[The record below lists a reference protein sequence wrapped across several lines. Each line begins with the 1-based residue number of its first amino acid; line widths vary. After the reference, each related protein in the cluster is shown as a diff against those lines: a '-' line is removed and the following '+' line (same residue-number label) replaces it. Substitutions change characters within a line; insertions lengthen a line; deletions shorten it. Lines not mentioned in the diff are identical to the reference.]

1 MRVPEAVKNALDMY
15 VEYISSLDG
24 ILRIYLFGSYAYG
37 APYEGS
43 DIDLMVIIEDKS
55 DALKT
60 NLKIQKGLCDR
71 SVPLDILVN
80 NVSKFE
86 EFAESPSL
94 QNQIKNKGALLY
106 DKRHVPDL
114 A

>member
-1 MRVPEAVKNALDMY
+1 MPETIKKALERY

-43 DIDLMVIIEDKS
+43 DIDLMVIIEDRT

-71 SVPLDILVN
+71 SVPLDVLVN
-80 NVSKFE
+80 NISKFE

-94 QNQIKNKGALLY
+94 QNQIKHKGALLY
-106 DKRHVPDL
+106 DKRLMPDL

>member
-1 MRVPEAVKNALDMY
+1 MTETIKNALERY
-15 VEYISSLDG
+15 VKYISSLDG

-43 DIDLMVIIEDKS
+43 DIDIMVIIEDS
-55 DALKT
+55 TDALKT

-71 SVPLDILVN
+71 FVSLDVLVN
-80 NVSKFE
+80 NISKFE

-94 QNQIKNKGALLY
+94 QNQIKHKGALLY
-106 DKRHVPDL
+106 DKRLMPDL

>member
-1 MRVPEAVKNALDMY
+1 MLTFQLFAGSFNICLKKHLDFTH
-15 VEYISSLDG
+15 
-24 ILRIYLFGSYAYG
+24 RRRKHYAYG